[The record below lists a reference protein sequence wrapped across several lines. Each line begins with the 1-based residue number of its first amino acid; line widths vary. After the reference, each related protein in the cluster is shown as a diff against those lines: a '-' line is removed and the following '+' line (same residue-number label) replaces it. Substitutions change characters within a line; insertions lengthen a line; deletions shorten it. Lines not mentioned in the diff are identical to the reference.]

1 MSLPVADL
9 DYLNERGLPYSV
21 STVAGMICVVLPS
34 FALPDGCNLPAS
46 DLLIIEDYV
55 SHDNR

>member
-1 MSLPVADL
+1 VSLPVADL